1 MFRLVR
7 LLTAALAFTLL
18 AANNASAI
26 TASLVEKP
34 ASGLFGL
41 LEQRVGIDALASA
54 GRIDEKLSLF
64 YDFASDFSVAARAT
78 AGAVKEGTTVYRV
91 FGGEARGL
99 GRSWTTV
106 NPGNVENYRKAAG
119 LFPENSGQFVI
130 EGRLTNTE
138 GVLFRDALPGPNGVG
153 GGLPEVVIPNPGS
166 QVCVLGVCGVN
177 PAF

>member
-64 YDFASDFSVAARAT
+64 YDFASDFSVAARAVRT
-78 AGAVKEGTTVYRV
+78 PTDRLAQHTKVSDLSGAARDVVGLPSGGQHLKEVSEAAGALRIRIEQI
-91 FGGEARGL
+91 
-99 GRSWTTV
+99 
-106 NPGNVENYRKAAG
+106 
-119 LFPENSGQFVI
+119 NSGLSNPNLSSARRA
-130 EGRLTNTE
+130 ELTAELAKANRNLDAAEQALT
-138 GVLFRDALPGPNGVG
+138 GVFPRHGP
-153 GGLPEVVIPNPGS
+153 
-166 QVCVLGVCGVN
+166 
-177 PAF
+177 